1 MEKHAEAAI
10 KLWEVEPVA
19 IAFLGL
25 RENHIFR
32 ISTKAH
38 GDVALRLHRPGYRSQ
53 DEVESELQWMLHLVS
68 RGSSVPR
75 PLMSRNARAIESYEG
90 RLVDVLTWL
99 PGEPLG
105 RSNVLLGRPNTPKL
119 FHKIGVELAKL
130 HHISDEWKKPET
142 FTRPHWNIDGLLGQN
157 PLWGRFW
164 ENPALSA
171 RERDLLLTARD
182 KAQKRLTALAG
193 TLDYGLIH
201 ADLAREN
208 ILVSGDAVNLIDF
221 DDSGLGFRVFDLAV
235 ALFRNRIEPD
245 FDQLKASLLQ
255 GYLSERHLDIQ
266 LLDIFMMIR
275 ALSFVGW
282 IVPRMEGIADA
293 SDRNRRFITEACEL
307 ATSFLDSA

>member
-1 MEKHAEAAI
+1 
-10 KLWEVEPVA
+10 
-19 IAFLGL
+19 
-25 RENHIFR
+25 
-32 ISTKAH
+32 
-38 GDVALRLHRPGYRSQ
+38 
-53 DEVESELQWMLHLVS
+53 
-68 RGSSVPR
+68 
-75 PLMSRNARAIESYEG
+75 
-90 RLVDVLTWL
+90 
-99 PGEPLG
+99 
-105 RSNVLLGRPNTPKL
+105 
-119 FHKIGVELAKL
+119 LAKL

-142 FTRPHWNIDGLLGQN
+142 FTRPHWNINGLLGQN

-255 GYLSERHLDIQ
+255 GYLSERHLDIK
-266 LLDIFMMIR
+266 LLDMFMMIR

-282 IVPRMEGIADA
+282 IVPRMQGIADA
-293 SDRNRRFITEACEL
+293 PDRNRRFIAEACEL
-307 ATSFLDSA
+307 ATSFLDRA